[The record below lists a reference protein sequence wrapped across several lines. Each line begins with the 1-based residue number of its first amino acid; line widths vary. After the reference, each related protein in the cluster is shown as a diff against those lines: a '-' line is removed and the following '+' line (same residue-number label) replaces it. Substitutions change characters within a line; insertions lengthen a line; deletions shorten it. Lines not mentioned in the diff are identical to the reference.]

1 MGHDMEYPYL
11 DTLIK
16 GYLNQDYSYYA
27 DTLEGVIEAY
37 KSDEGAEQVQGLR
50 ADIARFLAD
59 HPTTLEAAFEAAYG
73 FDFGPEL
80 WGLTT
85 EGFLKKLDRQLQ
97 GAGQP

>member
-1 MGHDMEYPYL
+1 L

-16 GYLNQDYSYYA
+16 GYLNQDYAYYA

-37 KSDEGAEQVQGLR
+37 KDDAAPEQIQGLR
-50 ADIARFLAD
+50 AEIARFLAD
-59 HPTTLEAAFEAAYG
+59 HQGTLDTAFEVAYG

-85 EGFLKKLDRQLQ
+85 ESFLIKLDRQLQ
-97 GAGQP
+97 GAAEP